1 MRDLLE
7 LMHAY
12 GDEALGLAVFIL
24 LIVWYVCDTIENICK
39 NKNKKK

>member
-7 LMHAY
+7 LMHTY
-12 GDEALGLAVFIL
+12 RDEALGLAVFIL

-39 NKNKKK
+39 NKNKKS